1 MTRTLTIAQR
11 ELTALFFSPVA
22 YLVLGVFAFIAS
34 GVFVLYIFAEGQPAE
49 LRHQF
54 TWLVWLL
61 VFIAPAISMRLVS
74 EELRSGTVELLM
86 SAPVNEAQVILGK
99 WLGAMGF
106 FLCLLIPLLIQAI
119 LLQTVGNPDLGPILT
134 GLLGLALVGGLYLA
148 IGLAVSAVTES
159 QLIAYLV
166 TVLLAGMFSI
176 GVGLLSNADWVTGWM
191 TDVLF
196 YVNIH
201 RQYEEFAKGLIDVGH
216 LVFFVSGI
224 ALFLFAAVLVLQS
237 KRWR

>member
-61 VFIAPAISMRLVS
+61 VFLAPAISMRLVS
-74 EELRSGTVELLM
+74 EELRSGTIELLM
-86 SAPVNEAQVILGK
+86 SAPVNDAQVICGK
-99 WLGAMGF
+99 WLGAMAF
-106 FLCLLIPLLIQAI
+106 FLCLLVPLLVQAI
-119 LLQTVGNPDLGPILT
+119 LLQTVANPDLGPVFT
-134 GLLGLALVGGLYLA
+134 GLLGLVLVGGLYLA
-148 IGLAVSAVTES
+148 IGVAVSSVTES
-159 QLIAYLV
+159 QLIAYLI
-166 TVLLAGMFSI
+166 TVLVAGMLSI
-176 GVGLLSNADWVTGWM
+176 GVGLLSNAAWATGWM

-196 YVNIH
+196 YVNVH
-201 RQYEEFAKGLIDVGH
+201 QQYEEFAKGRLDVGH
-216 LVFFVSGI
+216 LVFFTSGI
-224 ALFLFAAVLVLQS
+224 ALFLFIAVLALQS